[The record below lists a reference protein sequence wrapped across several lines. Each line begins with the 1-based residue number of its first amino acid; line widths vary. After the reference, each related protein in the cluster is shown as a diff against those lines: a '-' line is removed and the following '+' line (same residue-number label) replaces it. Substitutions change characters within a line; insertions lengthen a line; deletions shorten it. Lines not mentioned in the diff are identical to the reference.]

1 MPRSHRLRASD
12 AFLPHLKIL
21 APTVYSI
28 VKHGLGLTGYSE
40 RGSTAMPSPY
50 SNLLDEIEIL
60 GHTLENSLG
69 PCTGDDAAPVD
80 DQAGVSDRENSD
92 D

>member
-1 MPRSHRLRASD
+1 
-12 AFLPHLKIL
+12 
-21 APTVYSI
+21 
-28 VKHGLGLTGYSE
+28 
-40 RGSTAMPSPY
+40 MPSPY
-50 SNLLDEIEIL
+50 ANLLDEIEIL

-80 DQAGVSDRENSD
+80 DQAGVSDSENSD